1 VLEIACPPDG
11 IVLDSFA
18 GSGTTGQAVLMEN
31 QTKGARRRFILVE
44 MGDYADAITAQRVR
58 TTISGYRATKAH
70 KDRLYAKKLTA
81 SNLKKCGTF
90 YEEAAKVRDAASD
103 GTYDKVEGPKM
114 DGSSIVVDGVTN
126 KGHDVPGV
134 DSGFSYYELG
144 PALFD
149 EDGMLNPAVS
159 VEDVRR
165 YVWHTETKT
174 PYVDR
179 ASEHPYLLGEVDDT
193 VYYLAYEP
201 DSETVLA
208 PELLRT
214 LPIKRATTVIFA
226 DRCLLADETLGR
238 LGIRYR
244 QIPRQIVRM

>member
-1 VLEIACPPDG
+1 MKKHE
-11 IVLDSFA
+11 
-18 GSGTTGQAVLMEN
+18 E
-31 QTKGARRRFILVE
+31 
-44 MGDYADAITAQRVR
+44 
-58 TTISGYRATKAH
+58 
-70 KDRLYAKKLTA
+70 RLYEKKLTA
-81 SNLKKCGTF
+81 ANLKRSQEF
-90 YEEAAKVRDAASD
+90 YEEALTVKHAALSD
-103 GTYDKVEGPKM
+103 MYDKVEGPKM
-114 DGSSIVVDGVTN
+114 DGSSIVVNGITN
-126 KGHDVPGV
+126 KGHDVPGI

-149 EDGMLNPAVS
+149 EDGMLNSAVDI
-159 VEDVRR
+159 EDVRR